1 MCMCARLT
9 QQPDEIVWRWT
20 ADGVYT
26 AKSAYNIQ
34 FQGIFTT
41 FDGRTLWKAHA
52 EGKHKFFTWLLL
64 HSKLLTADKLMIRN
78 WPCNPICSL
87 CDQEFETALHLCF
100 NCSYAKEVWHL
111 VFNWAHLDPSSLLPD
126 CDDIQTW
133 WASVIQQHNSKKQR
147 SVAAILMMSAWNIWN
162 ERNRWVFSN

>member
-26 AKSAYNIQ
+26 AN
-34 FQGIFTT
+34 
-41 FDGRTLWKAHA
+41 
-52 EGKHKFFTWLLL
+52 
-64 HSKLLTADKLMIRN
+64 
-78 WPCNPICSL
+78 
-87 CDQEFETALHLCF
+87 
-100 NCSYAKEVWHL
+100 YAKEVWHL

-147 SVAAILMMSAWNIWN
+147 RSVAVILMVSAWNIWN
-162 ERNRWVFSN
+162 ERNRRVFNNKFQQPVQVFGMIKAELLLRVVGCGRPELSST